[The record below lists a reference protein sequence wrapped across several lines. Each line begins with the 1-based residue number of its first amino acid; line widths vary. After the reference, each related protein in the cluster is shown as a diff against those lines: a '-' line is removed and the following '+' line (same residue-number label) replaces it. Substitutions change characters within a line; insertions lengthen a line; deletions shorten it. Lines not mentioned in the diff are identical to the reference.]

1 MPEPEPSQSADPELQ
16 LELPCPKCDY
26 DLRGQDNEV
35 CPECGLA
42 FDRAR
47 MIEWSTRTDLPP
59 WSNRQLLSTG
69 SWPQLFFDALFA
81 PSVLGRNLPPLIS
94 RLRLWRY
101 AAVVRSLVL
110 LPILAFFPMLGRGL
124 DGVIVALIFISFLCS
139 WGSGELCERVAA
151 RSIPRSA
158 RPTAVPSEGAPA
170 LWLGLVRCHAS
181 YLVAT
186 WIIGTLCVLTL
197 APAGLGWAALI
208 VGHLVPLVW
217 WTGGLSRAIVARCV
231 EPVSRVRVAG
241 GLFIVGAGAI
251 LFAYGV
257 GFVLLVLAVRLG

>member
-1 MPEPEPSQSADPELQ
+1 MSESAPGKPIASEVQ

-26 DLRGQDNEV
+26 DLRGQDNSV

-59 WSNRQLLSTG
+59 WSNRQLQSTG
-69 SWPQLFFDALFA
+69 SWPQLFFDALFQ
-81 PSVLGRNLPPLIS
+81 PSVLGRNLPPLMS
-94 RLRLWRY
+94 RRSLWRY

-110 LPILAFFPMLGRGL
+110 LPILAFFPMLGGGL

-139 WGSGELCERVAA
+139 WGAGELCERVAA
-151 RSIPRSA
+151 WSIPRSA
-158 RPTAVPSEGAPA
+158 RPTAVPSEDAPGF
-170 LWLGLVRCHAS
+170 WLGLVRCHAS

-217 WTGGLSRAIVARCV
+217 WTAGLSRAIVARCF

-241 GLFIVGAGAI
+241 GVFVVGAATI
-251 LFAYGV
+251 LLAYGV
-257 GFVLLVLAVRLG
+257 GFLLLVAAVRLG